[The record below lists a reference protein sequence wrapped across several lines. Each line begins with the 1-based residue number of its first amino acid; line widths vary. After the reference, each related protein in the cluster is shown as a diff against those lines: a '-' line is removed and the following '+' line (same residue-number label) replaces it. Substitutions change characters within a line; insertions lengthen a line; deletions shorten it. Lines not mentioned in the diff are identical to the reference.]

1 MYMYVYLGA
10 AKVDTG
16 RLSPNPNPFNC
27 SGSDFEAL
35 LAGELGTQEDEGGE
49 EEQD

>member
-1 MYMYVYLGA
+1 MYVCLEA
-10 AKVDTG
+10 AKVDTVH
-16 RLSPNPNPFNC
+16 LSPNPTPFNC

-35 LAGELGTQEDEGGE
+35 LAGELGTQEGEGGA